1 MNPINKESTT
11 RREFVKEVAVG
22 AAGIAAAG
30 SLGASASEA
39 AASAPMPQAR
49 GGSKYGN
56 LVKTIP
62 YQFWPNQIC
71 RQSAVMNGDF
81 LNNNIHVEIATPA
94 VAGRL
99 GPNAPEA
106 HDCDQAMI
114 FLGSNPL
121 DLGELGAQIEFCM
134 GPEKE
139 KHMITVSRPVYIPKG
154 LAHGPITILSM
165 DRRIIVMTVS
175 HTRELKTTA
184 AAVAEKEFT
193 GPAVGFT
200 SRGKYDANFPAML
213 WQRKGIWHYGADNP
227 DDAGGYI
234 ASMRNNEMGFSLL
247 CESINKGPYRFGHPY
262 APHVHNYNEFLIC
275 LGADCNDLAPM
286 GGEINFHMGAEMEPH
301 VFTDST
307 VVLAPAKLPHCP
319 EIVTR
324 VDKPF
329 IFMVLHEMEHSATPE
344 KKG

>member
-1 MNPINKESTT
+1 MSSSNKESTT

-22 AAGIAAAG
+22 AAGAAASG
-30 SLGASASEA
+30 SLGAFALDA
-39 AASAPMPQAR
+39 APSAPAPQA
-49 GGSKYGN
+49 GGTKYGN

-62 YQFWPNQIC
+62 YKFWPDQIY
-71 RQSAVMNGDF
+71 RQLAVMNGDF
-81 LNNNIHVEIATPA
+81 LNNNLHVEIGTPA
-94 VAGRL
+94 VAGRIT
-99 GPNAPEA
+99 PNAPEM
-106 HDCDQAMI
+106 HDCDQVMV
-114 FLGSNPL
+114 FMGSDPTN
-121 DLGELGAQIEFCM
+121 LGELGAQIEFCM

-175 HTRELKTTA
+175 HTRELQTSP

-200 SRGKYDANFPAML
+200 SRGKYDANFPPLL
-213 WQRKGIWHYGADNP
+213 WERKGVWHYGADNP

-234 ASMRNNEMGFSLL
+234 SSMSRKEMGFSLL
-247 CESINKGPYRFGHPY
+247 LEGINKGPYRFGHPY
-262 APHVHNYNEFLIC
+262 APHVHNYSEFLIC
-275 LGADCNDLAPM
+275 MGADCNDLAPL

-301 VFTDST
+301 VFTAST
-307 VVLAPAKLPHCP
+307 VVTPPAKLPHCP

-329 IFMVLHEMEHSATPE
+329 IFMVLHEMETSAAP
-344 KKG
+344 KA

>member
-1 MNPINKESTT
+1 MSFINNEGST

-22 AAGIAAAG
+22 AAGVAAAG
-30 SLGASASEA
+30 SLGASVSEA
-39 AASAPMPQAR
+39 AASAPIPQAGR
-49 GGSKYGN
+49 GSKYGN
-56 LVKTIP
+56 LVKSIP
-62 YQFWPNQIC
+62 FQFWPDQIY
-71 RQSAVMNGDF
+71 RQLAVMNGDF
-81 LNNNIHVEIATPA
+81 LNNNLHVQIGAPA
-94 VAGRL
+94 VAGRIT
-99 GPNAPEA
+99 PNAPEM
-106 HDCDQAMI
+106 HDCDQVML

-121 DLGELGAQIEFCM
+121 DLGELGAQIEFCI

-139 KHMITVSRPVYIPKG
+139 KHMITTSRPVYIPKG
-154 LAHGPITILSM
+154 LAYGPITILSM

-175 HTRELKTTA
+175 HTRELRTMPA
-184 AAVAEKEFT
+184 AAAEKEFS

-234 ASMRNNEMGFSLL
+234 ASMSNKEMNFSLL

-262 APHVHNYNEFLIC
+262 APHVHGYSEFLIC
-275 LGADCNDLAPM
+275 LGADTDDLAPL
-286 GGEINFHMGAEMEPH
+286 GGEINFHMGSEMEPH
-301 VFTDST
+301 VFTAST
-307 VVLAPAKLPHCP
+307 VVMPPGKLPHCP

-329 IFMVLHEMEHSATPE
+329 IFMVLHEMEPSAPG
-344 KKG
+344 KKA